1 MSIPSITVRE
11 YHPDSGALLGNIS
24 VLNFGKIT
32 AGTHS
37 RVKVIDIAFSG
48 VTAVG
53 NIKLGLIA
61 NGGITVNENPLNVDE
76 NGTSSNGHFGI
87 ETSSEF
93 SSSKA
98 ASSLVRHFQ
107 GVNANV
113 TAGSSN
119 NVTIPN
125 RTKTVSEYIY
135 LDIEPSSTISD
146 KVNGGYKIFFDFS

>member
-48 VTAVG
+48 VTAIG

-61 NGGITVNENPLNVDE
+61 NGGITVNENPINIDS
-76 NGTSSNGHFGI
+76 NGTASNGHFGI
-87 ETSSEF
+87 ETTSEF
-93 SSSKA
+93 DSSKA
-98 ASSLVRHFQ
+98 SSSLTRHFQ
-107 GVNANV
+107 GVNSNV
-113 TAGSSN
+113 TAGDSTN
-119 NVTIPN
+119 ATIPN
-125 RTKTVSEYIY
+125 RTEVISEYIY
-135 LDIEPSSTISD
+135 LDIEPSSTIVD